1 MAWNDSLLDD
11 QAEAASYHGNH
22 ARLLAGPGTGKTFVL
37 TRRIVYL
44 VTELGIPAEEILA
57 ITFTRAAA
65 HELKQRVAE
74 ELGENAMPRISTLH
88 SFALRQLL
96 RNSNKLNDLPQP
108 LRIADDWEER
118 HIILE
123 DLKATLGLAR
133 IDDVRELLNQL
144 AADWESLAADQGVF
158 MPDANFIGAWER
170 HRSVFGYTL
179 RSELVYQLKRAI
191 EQIADFELDAPLQH
205 LLVDEYQ
212 DLNRCDLAVV
222 RSVVGLGLELFVA
235 GDDDQSIYG
244 FRKAHPE
251 GIRRFTEDYDGSV
264 SLPIEVCMRCDTEIL
279 ALGEFVADLDVNRL
293 PKITRPQE
301 NRPPGQ
307 VALLRFDDQFDE
319 ARGIAS
325 LCRCLMDGEDYAPS
339 DILILSRVNT
349 RRAYS
354 SVLETAFAEAGIPFA
369 GDVASSS
376 PIDEDEG
383 RIILSALRLL
393 RNTQDHLAWRSIIML
408 RRNGIGAGI
417 TQRVIDLALERQ
429 VPFAVALQMINENN
443 EVLPTY
449 GGRVSAEY
457 AQIHDRI
464 LQLARAFNL
473 EELSAASLESLIDGV
488 LDLTV
493 EDRDAEVTA
502 RDFLIEKFVTAE
514 AESLNDFLPT
524 IESASEAIE
533 QDLVPDSV
541 NMLTMHKAK
550 GLSAGAVIVMAA
562 EDETIPGRQEN
573 EPALGD
579 ERRLL
584 YVSLTRAKHKLFVT
598 YCNKRLGQQAMLG
611 RHSGRKRRTLTRFLR
626 HGPVHPMVGTQFVQ
640 ELCEG

>member
-11 QAEAASYHGNH
+11 QAEAASHHGSH

-44 VTELGIPAEEILA
+44 VTELAIPPEEILA

-74 ELGENAMPRISTLH
+74 ELGDDAMPRISTLH

-96 RNSNKLNDLPQP
+96 RNSDKLNDLPQP

-123 DLKATLGLAR
+123 DLKASLGLAR
-133 IDDVRELLNQL
+133 IDDVRELLSQL
-144 AADWESLAADQGVF
+144 AADWESLTADQGVF
-158 MPDANFIGAWER
+158 TPDANFIGAWEL

-212 DLNRCDLAVV
+212 DLNQCDLAVV
-222 RSVVGLGLELFVA
+222 RSVVGLGLELFIA

-244 FRKAHPE
+244 FRKAHPD

-293 PKITRPQE
+293 PKVTRPQDD
-301 NRPPGQ
+301 RPPGQ
-307 VALLRFDDQFDE
+307 AALLRFDDQFEE

-325 LCRCLMDGEDYAPS
+325 LCRGLIDQEDYTPS

-354 SVLETAFAEAGIPFA
+354 SVLEVSFAEEGVPFA
-369 GDVASSS
+369 GDIASSS

-383 RIILSALRLL
+383 RIILSILRLL
-393 RNTQDHLAWRSIIML
+393 RNGSDHLGWRSSIML
-408 RRNGIGAGI
+408 RNNGIGAGI
-417 TQRVIDLALERQ
+417 TQRIIDLALGRR
-429 VPFAVALQMINENN
+429 VPFAAALAMICEDNGL
-443 EVLPTY
+443 LPRY
-449 GGRVSAEY
+449 GGRVAAEY
-457 AQIHDRI
+457 TQINEFLSQLTEDFDLEELNSDSLRALIDRI
-464 LQLARAFNL
+464 LDF
-473 EELSAASLESLIDGV
+473 
-488 LDLTV
+488 TV
-493 EDRDAEVTA
+493 EDRDAGEIA
-502 RDFLIEKFVTAE
+502 RDFLIDRFEVAE
-514 AESLNDFLPT
+514 AASLVEFLPS

-533 QDLVPDSV
+533 QDLVPDHV

-573 EPALGD
+573 EPTLGD

-598 YCNKRLGQQAMLG
+598 YCNRRLGQQAMLG
-611 RHSGRKRRTLTRFLR
+611 RNSGRQRRTLSRFLR
-626 HGPVHPMVGTQFVQ
+626 HAPIHPAEGAQFVQ
-640 ELCEG
+640 ELRAG